1 MATRVPPSPTDL
13 QSLQNLLRR
22 RSKKA
27 KAARWILGYLTR
39 HPNAEDNLEGIARLW
54 ILEQRIEEEVALVQD
69 ALNDLE
75 AAGALH
81 KRETKGA
88 RVRYRLNH
96 DAYNQILTLL
106 HTPEPN
112 A

>member
-1 MATRVPPSPTDL
+1 MARRVLPNHTDL
-13 QSLQNLLRR
+13 QSLRNLLRC

-39 HPNAEDNLEGIARLW
+39 HPHAEDNLEGIARLW

-69 ALNDLE
+69 VLDDLE

-81 KRETKGA
+81 KRESRGA
-88 RVRYRLNH
+88 RARYRLNH
-96 DAYNQILTLL
+96 DAYNEILNLL
-106 HTPEPN
+106 DTPQNN